1 MDERPPQLPDDLRAG
16 RIPSQS
22 GRTWLVTGATNG
34 IGREVMRAAARA
46 GARVILPARDAE
58 RGAEVEAELR
68 AIGAQARV
76 LPLDLADLASIRAFA
91 EALDEPVD
99 VLVNNAGAVTP
110 RRRETRDGF
119 ELVLG
124 TNLLGPFALTCQIAD
139 RVRGRVVVVG
149 SGAHR
154 AGRIDAR
161 DPHFRHRR
169 WSISAAY
176 AQSKLGDML
185 WARALQRRLQL
196 RGSGVDVQLAH
207 PGWSHTNI
215 QNVTGVALLDRIVT
229 EVTRPIAQPPAA
241 GALPLLAAAVAE
253 LPPLTYLGPDG
264 WRRWRGRP
272 AGEQPSALA
281 RDDSAADAVWA
292 LCARETGVD
301 LPGTG

>member
-1 MDERPPQLPDDLRAG
+1 MDAHTPTLPADLRAG
-16 RIPSQS
+16 RIPSQA

-34 IGREVMRAAARA
+34 IGREVVRAAASA
-46 GARVILPARDAE
+46 GARVIVPARSAE
-58 RGAEVEAELR
+58 RGAALEAELR
-68 AIGAQARV
+68 GSGAETRV
-76 LPLDLADLASIRAFA
+76 LPLDLADLASVRAFA
-91 EALDEPVD
+91 DALDEPVD

-124 TNLLGPFALTCQIAD
+124 TNLLGPFALTCLIAE
-139 RVRGRVVVVG
+139 RVRSRIVVVG

-154 AGRIDAR
+154 AGYIDAG

-169 WSISAAY
+169 WSLAAAY

-196 RGSGVDVQLAH
+196 RGSAIDVQLAH

-264 WRRWRGRP
+264 WRRWRGQP
-272 AGEQPSALA
+272 APELASPLA
-281 RDDSAADAVWA
+281 RDDSAADALWA
-292 LCARETGVD
+292 LCVRETGVD
-301 LPGTG
+301 LPR